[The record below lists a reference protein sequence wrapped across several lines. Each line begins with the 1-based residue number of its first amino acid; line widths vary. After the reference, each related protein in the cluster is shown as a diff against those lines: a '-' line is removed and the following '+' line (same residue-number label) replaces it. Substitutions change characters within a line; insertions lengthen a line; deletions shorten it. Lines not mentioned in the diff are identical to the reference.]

1 MNRMI
6 FFKIK
11 TNDEF
16 YRYKSLAIFSMKE
29 GTAQKEMNAIKC

>member
-1 MNRMI
+1 MI

-29 GTAQKEMNAIKC
+29 GTTQKEMNAIKF